1 MNLNKLTKAELML
14 KLKKIQEKSNNNNLL
29 AKLLLFNSLIN
40 KITLIALLIKT
51 FRKYS
56 MLRKVFMFLNMIIVS
71 IFGISL
77 MDIYGLTFLAS
88 IIETIRSTYI
98 YS

>member
-40 KITLIALLIKT
+40 KFTLIAILIKT
-51 FRKYS
+51 FKNIKLS
-56 MLRKVFMFLNMIIVS
+56 VK
-71 IFGISL
+71 
-77 MDIYGLTFLAS
+77 TW
-88 IIETIRSTYI
+88 ST
-98 YS
+98 